1 MRIPIIKGR
10 GFTDADRADGM
21 QVAVIDEWIAN
32 KYFAGKDPIG
42 KRICQ
47 CVPSLA
53 TEHDTIVWKTV
64 IGVAKSVRMESLTG
78 DKTLG
83 QYYFALTQDPRS
95 HVFLVVRSNGE
106 PTALLPALRNAVT
119 ALDPDLPVYSVKTME
134 ENMSASLATARVR
147 TILLAGFG
155 GVAVLLAAIGIYGVL
170 AYSVA
175 QRRAEI
181 GVRLALG
188 SPTSSV
194 FRLVLAQG
202 VRLLAGGLV
211 IGGIATLFLSRL
223 VASLLFGVTATD
235 PVVYALVAL
244 VLSAVALV
252 ACAVPARRAM
262 QVEPGVALRG

>member
-1 MRIPIIKGR
+1 
-10 GFTDADRADGM
+10 
-21 QVAVIDEWIAN
+21 
-32 KYFAGKDPIG
+32 
-42 KRICQ
+42 
-47 CVPSLA
+47 
-53 TEHDTIVWKTV
+53 
-64 IGVAKSVRMESLTG
+64 
-78 DKTLG
+78 
-83 QYYFALTQDPRS
+83 
-95 HVFLVVRSNGE
+95 
-106 PTALLPALRNAVT
+106 
-119 ALDPDLPVYSVKTME
+119 ME